1 MLEITLPEENPRLNE
16 LQRSLLS
23 AQHGPG
29 TVPNESVLSGHSARN
44 RAQVVHPGGSVVA
57 GSIGR
62 GSIGR
67 LSRFSTT
74 AGDTLSRKA
83 HVISLIAN
91 TALLLGKS
99 YVYWKSQ
106 SMAVLASLIDSAV
119 DMVAQGVL
127 MVANRIVTDR
137 RDEQNVRYPA
147 GRSKLESIGVVACA
161 FVMVMA
167 AAQVIQSAVNEL
179 LGAPRLLDVGLLNM
193 CIMASTTVVK
203 LGLWAWCKEVFR
215 KTHNVTVEAVAQDNL
230 NDVLTNAVALGSAL
244 AAASI
249 APLWVVD
256 PIGAILLS
264 LFIIGSW
271 VSTAIEQVEMIIG
284 RSADAEFLDVV
295 REMAETHDPGALL
308 DCMRAYHFGP
318 KFLVEVEIVMAED
331 TLLRDSHDCGIML
344 QHKIESLPEVER
356 CFVHIDY
363 QQREVDDH
371 DPKARCA
378 PPLIACESAC
388 CAYAAMRTRTCTC
401 TCTRTCT
408 CTCTCTCAQVPVEY
422 KTQLSSSMP
431 PLTPKTPEGAAP
443 KHAGGDGTGLYS
455 TEGLYSTTA
464 AAAAARLE
472 TQISGG
478 GLPPPAVAQGDPPAV
493 AQDDTSGV

>member
-1 MLEITLPEENPRLNE
+1 MLEISVPDSSGHDGSPRLAE
-16 LQRSLLS
+16 LQQSLLASQHDLGIAPNDS
-23 AQHGPG
+23 A
-29 TVPNESVLSGHSARN
+29 LSGNSAKN
-44 RAQVVHPGGSVVA
+44 RAERLQVLHPGGSLIA
-57 GSIGR
+57 GSVGR

-74 AGDTLSRKA
+74 AGDALSRKA
-83 HVISLIAN
+83 HIVSLIAN
-91 TALLLGKS
+91 TALLIGKS
-99 YVYWKSQ
+99 YVYWQSQ
-106 SMAVLASLIDSAV
+106 SMAILASLIDSAV

-127 MVANRIVTDR
+127 MFANRIVTDR

-161 FVMVMA
+161 FVMGMA

-179 LGAPRLLDVGLLNM
+179 LGPERLLEVGVLEI
-193 CIMASTTVVK
+193 CIMSSTTLIK
-203 LGLWAWCKEVFR
+203 LGLWLWCKEVFR
-215 KTHNVTVEAVAQDNL
+215 KTQNVTVEAVAQDNL
-230 NDVLTNAVALGSAL
+230 NDVLTNAVAIASAL
-244 AAASI
+244 AAASV

-331 TLLRDSHDCGIML
+331 TMLRDSHDCGIML

-371 DPKARCA
+371 DPK
-378 PPLIACESAC
+378 
-388 CAYAAMRTRTCTC
+388 
-401 TCTRTCT
+401 
-408 CTCTCTCAQVPVEY
+408 VPVEY

-431 PLTPKTPEGAAP
+431 PLTPKSPRTPEGS
-443 KHAGGDGTGLYS
+443 AGGTGLYS
-455 TEGLYSTTA
+455 STGLYSTTGEQ
-464 AAAAARLE
+464 L
-472 TQISGG
+472 QP
-478 GLPPPAVAQGDPPAV
+478 LVPPPAVVRCDSSSD
-493 AQDDTSGV
+493 QDAL